1 MNTPKIIDYKAHP
14 VISRYSV
21 SFHLWG
27 SENTD
32 IHGHNYYEFFLV
44 TDGRVCH
51 EINGRISE
59 ISKGTLCMICPGDIH
74 QLRRIENF
82 SSIHMNICISP
93 KKFEEIC
100 SALGI
105 DPEAFEPQKPLTAV
119 LSTEEQAYFAARASL
134 INRLIGDGYEKAA
147 SVISS
152 TASDFVSIINTSKLT
167 QKIDC
172 PEWFENMLERIRS
185 PEYMTCSAADVY
197 EMSNFS
203 PPVVIEAFRK
213 YTGKTV
219 SAYLRDTKCEYAC
232 LLLSGTKMTT
242 LEISIQL
249 GYYSLSH
256 FNRVFKSY
264 SGFSPAAYRREYQK

>member
-1 MNTPKIIDYKAHP
+1 MTEH
-14 VISRYSV
+14 
-21 SFHLWG
+21 
-27 SENTD
+27 E
-32 IHGHNYYEFFLV
+32 HNYYEIFLV
-44 TDGRVCH
+44 TDGRICH
-51 EINGRISE
+51 EINGKISE

-74 QLRRIENF
+74 QLRRIDNF

-105 DPEAFEPQKPLTAV
+105 DPEAFESQKPLTAA
-119 LSTEEQAYFAARASL
+119 LSTEEQAYFSSRASL
-134 INRLIGDGYEKAA
+134 INKLIGDGYEKAA
-147 SVISS
+147 SVICS
-152 TASDFVSIINTSKLT
+152 TASDFISIINSSKLT

-172 PEWFENMLERIRS
+172 PEWFENMLEKIRS
-185 PEYMTCSAADVY
+185 PEYMTCCAADLY

-232 LLLSGTKMTT
+232 LLSGTKMTT
-242 LEISIQL
+242 LEISMQL
-249 GYYSLSH
+249 GYYSLS
-256 FNRVFKSY
+256 FTSI
-264 SGFSPAAYRREYQK
+264 GFSRATPDSPRRIQARISKMKASAQKVRMLKFIPDLPFSADRPEL

>member
-1 MNTPKIIDYKAHP
+1 M
-14 VISRYSV
+14 

-27 SENTD
+27 SEGTTE
-32 IHGHNYYEFFLV
+32 HGHNYYEIFLV

-51 EINGRISE
+51 EINGKTSE

-82 SSIHMNICISP
+82 SSIHMNICLSP

-105 DPEAFEPQKPLTAV
+105 DPEAFESQKPLTAA
-119 LSTEEQAYFAARASL
+119 LSTEEQAYFASRASL
-134 INRLIGDGYEKAA
+134 INKLIGDGYEKAT
-147 SVISS
+147 SVICS
-152 TASDFVSIINTSKLT
+152 TASDFISIINSSKLT

-172 PEWFENMLERIRS
+172 PEWFENMLEKIRS
-185 PEYMTCSAADVY
+185 PEYMTCCAGDVY

-242 LEISIQL
+242 LEISMQL

>member
-1 MNTPKIIDYKAHP
+1 M
-14 VISRYSV
+14 

-27 SENTD
+27 SEGTTE
-32 IHGHNYYEFFLV
+32 HGHNYYEIFLV

-51 EINGRISE
+51 EINGKISE

-105 DPEAFEPQKPLTAV
+105 DPEAFESQKPLTAA
-119 LSTEEQAYFAARASL
+119 LSTEEQAYFSSRASL
-134 INRLIGDGYEKAA
+134 INRLISDGYEKAA
-147 SVISS
+147 SVICS
-152 TASDFVSIINTSKLT
+152 TASDFISIINSSKLT

-172 PEWFENMLERIRS
+172 PEWFENMLEKIRS

-219 SAYLRDTKCEYAC
+219 SAYLRDTKCKYAC
-232 LLLSGTKMTT
+232 LLLSGTKMTN
-242 LEISIQL
+242 LEDTQP
-249 GYYSLSH
+249 GYASLSH

-264 SGFSPAAYRREYQK
+264 SGFSPAAYRHEYQK